1 MLDLGPSGPSKED
14 MVLRMS
20 STLDGAH
27 RRLRARAK
35 LLHGCGLA
43 GAAILGWGCA
53 GDGSEHAFDQNAP
66 VVVESAPRDGDVD
79 VDASLQAIT
88 ATFSQA
94 MDLGG
99 WSWVTEVGHSA
110 PSITGLP
117 YYLDETT
124 TVLPVQLEPA
134 TTYVLWVNSPDD
146 AELRNFMSPEGVAAR
161 AHRIR
166 FTTAR

>member
-1 MLDLGPSGPSKED
+1 

-20 STLDGAH
+20 STIDGA
-27 RRLRARAK
+27 RGSGRALGRVG
-35 LLHGCGLA
+35 LGCGLVSS
-43 GAAILGWGCA
+43 GLVGWGCA
-53 GDGSEHAFDQNAP
+53 GAEAEQAFADNAP
-66 VVVESAPRDGDVD
+66 VVVESVPRDGDVD
-79 VDASLQAIT
+79 VDASLVAIT

-117 YYLDETT
+117 YYLDEVT
-124 TVLPVQLEPA
+124 TVLPVELEPD

-146 AELRNFMSPEGVAAR
+146 ADLRNFTSHEGVAAR